1 MSTLLQIADELLS
14 SPAAATRLPA
24 AEAALQVSERERRLA
39 AMVAAKDQA
48 SAVLRRESDLMRLSD
63 REDLLFDSQAAR
75 QQAAA
80 ELGLLSPARA
90 TSRLASSLAEQQE
103 RMAQEW
109 RIAVNEMMHP
119 IMDTTRRIGESF
131 AGLADL
137 AGLGGA
143 LLSPAELAAIADIGQ
158 PVQRALDRLHKKN
171 QWLEQEQRAI
181 EHLSGSL
188 QTTKDVFGL
197 PDVDQMADALWA
209 RGEPAAYAARGGV
222 LIEFEP
228 PDWPPPP
235 GGQPPAQPLQPA
247 QPEQAAGWQAMLAA
261 AMRAGQAQP
270 EQVLRLVAEVAKL
283 PPMAEMRAE
292 LAELEDLERAWQRAK
307 KRQTA
312 EGFAARH
319 GLSRATLYRRWQR
332 LKELRMM
339 LEVWQ

>member
-1 MSTLLQIADELLS
+1 MVTLAQIADELS
-14 SPAAATRLPA
+14 GSPAATTRRPA
-24 AEAALQVSERERRLA
+24 AEAALQVSEQEQRLS
-39 AMVAAKDQA
+39 AMVAAKDQ
-48 SAVLRRESDLMRLSD
+48 SAVLMRLSD

-109 RIAVNEMMHP
+109 RIAVNEMMRP
-119 IMDTTRRIGESF
+119 TMDAARRIGESF

-228 PDWPPPP
+228 PAWPPPP
-235 GGQPPAQPLQPA
+235 GGQPPAQPVQTA

-270 EQVLRLVAEVAKL
+270 DEVLRLVAEVAKL
-283 PPMAEMRAE
+283 PPVAEMRAE